1 MANDI
6 NYSADLMFDNGDF
19 VVSESTEQHIEDILL
34 AKVGDYKQHPLIG
47 VGIEDWQHAP
57 FTGLVRQNL
66 QREIKLQLDSDGAK
80 NTSVIIE
87 DFENIQIRANYE

>member
-6 NYSADLMFDNGDF
+6 IYTADLMFENGDF
-19 VVSESTEQHIEDILL
+19 VVQEATEQHIEDILL
-34 AKVGDYKQHPLIG
+34 AQVGDYKQHPLIG

-57 FTGLVRQNL
+57 FTGIVRQNL

-80 NTSVIIE
+80 NTAVVIE
-87 DFENIQIRANYE
+87 NFENVQIRANYE